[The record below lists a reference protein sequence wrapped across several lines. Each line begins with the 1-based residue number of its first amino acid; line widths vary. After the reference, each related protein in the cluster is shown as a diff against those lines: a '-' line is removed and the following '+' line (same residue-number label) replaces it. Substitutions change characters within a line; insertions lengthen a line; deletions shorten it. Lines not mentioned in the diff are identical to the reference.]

1 MGRNDSRSRS
11 RSPPR
16 ADRDRIQRMVDE
28 RQQCRRDRDFS
39 RADELRDQLRNMGVN
54 VDDSG
59 LMWRGPGGM
68 EGDVHNGGQPG
79 IQRKDG
85 DWDVPDVE
93 KWSSLARTNA
103 SLAESPNPATT
114 GAEEVVGAAAVDA
127 AADMRKIVA
136 AVAVETLPLPTAV
149 PPLGGP
155 ADAKRLFLGSINP
168 ANRMGHRWRVRGTH
182 WPSESG

>member
-85 DWDVPDVE
+85 DWDCPRCRKMVFASKNECFSCGEPKPSDDRRGGGGRGRSGGRGGRYE
-93 KWSSLARTNA
+93 EDRSRRRRRDPSSSYSR
-103 SLAESPNPATT
+103 SPP
-114 GAEEVVGAAAVDA
+114 
-127 AADMRKIVA
+127 R
-136 AVAVETLPLPTAV
+136 
-149 PPLGGP
+149 
-155 ADAKRLFLGSINP
+155 RSS
-168 ANRMGHRWRVRGTH
+168 RR
-182 WPSESG
+182 